1 MRERLDC
8 AMLGTRSSQDWA
20 MQWIG
25 SHSGGK
31 LQVHSFNVIDDS
43 GSLDAARVLATSAMQ
58 LRRYDV
64 CLLPVVETNLA
75 WARTALAA
83 ARGSL
88 YTPVLALV
96 LDLKAAALN
105 DLCALGLADF
115 VRGPVC
121 LDELRVRVERL
132 LDDRRRNVL
141 AAADSAATL
150 LGEAQGQYQDNAAAA
165 GDTEQICANILDYSG
180 LELEAFAAAVAVRS
194 SSNTE
199 SFRSAKSKVVERFER
214 AYITA
219 ALGRHSGNIA
229 MAARSAQKHRR
240 AFWALMRKHEIDA
253 APFRL
258 DMDARSQ
265 PLQHSP
271 PSLHSATQSRQV
283 HSQSPPRPTSLQAG
297 WPSPRSQ

>member
-8 AMLGTRSSQDWA
+8 AVLSTRSSHDWA
-20 MQWIG
+20 SQWLG
-25 SHSGGK
+25 AHAGGK
-31 LQVHSFNVIDDS
+31 LQLHSFDIIDDS
-43 GSLDAARVLATSAMQ
+43 RPVEAARALASSAMQ

-64 CLLPVVETNLA
+64 CLLPVIEHNLG
-75 WARTALAA
+75 WARTTLAA
-83 ARGSL
+83 ARGAL

-105 DLCALGLADF
+105 DLYTLGLSDF

-121 LDELRVRVERL
+121 LEELRVRVERL
-132 LDDRRRNVL
+132 LDERRRHALPAIEPASLVGETGGRY
-141 AAADSAATL
+141 ADMPDPDTAGAT
-150 LGEAQGQYQDNAAAA
+150 
-165 GDTEQICANILDYSG
+165 DTVCANILDYTG
-180 LELEAFAAAVAVRS
+180 LELEAFAAAVALRCS
-194 SSNTE
+194 DSTE
-199 SFRSAKSKVVERFER
+199 SFRSAKSKVVDRFER

-258 DMDARSQ
+258 A
-265 PLQHSP
+265 
-271 PSLHSATQSRQV
+271 SAS
-283 HSQSPPRPTSLQAG
+283 G
-297 WPSPRSQ
+297 EPSPRGQYPGKMTGLE